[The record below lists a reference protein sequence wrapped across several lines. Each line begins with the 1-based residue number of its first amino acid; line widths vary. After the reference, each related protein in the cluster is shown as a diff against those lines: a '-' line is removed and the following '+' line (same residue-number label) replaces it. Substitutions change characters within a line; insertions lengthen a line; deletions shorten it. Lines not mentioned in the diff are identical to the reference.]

1 MIPTPSHG
9 VVGAYLRGLCM
20 GAADVVPGVSG
31 GTIAFI
37 TGIYERLLQAIQSFN
52 AQWLQLMLRGAWR
65 QAFTHTDMI
74 FLIPLGLGILSALFF
89 FTRVVPLHELITTH
103 PELVYGLFFGLIL
116 ASIVVLLHS
125 ARVFTGSNPVWLI
138 IGILSGFA
146 LVNLVPVQTPDAL
159 WFIFLCGALA
169 ISAMIL
175 PGISGSFIL
184 LILQKYSYI
193 FSAIGRLDL
202 TILVPFALG
211 IGCGLMLFSRVLNWL
226 LGHFHHQ
233 SLSTIIGILIGS
245 LWMIWPFQ
253 DRHYIAIHGKQKL
266 LSSTPVWPEQLDQT
280 VLVSLALALAGIL
293 AVSCVHFLARISR
306 QNPENGS

>member
-1 MIPTPSHG
+1 
-9 VVGAYLRGLCM
+9 M

-52 AQWLQLMLRGAWR
+52 THLLRLLLKGAFR
-65 QAFTHTDMI
+65 QAVMHTDLA
-74 FLIPLGLGILSALFF
+74 FLVPLALGIMSALLF
-89 FTRVVPLHELITTH
+89 FTRIVPLPELIITR

-116 ASIVVLLHS
+116 ASIIVLMQQ
-125 ARVFTGSNPVWLI
+125 ARVLRGWSPLWLI
-138 IGILSGFA
+138 SGAAFGFA
-146 LVNLVPVQTPDAL
+146 LVNLVPGQTPTGA

-184 LILQKYSYI
+184 LVLQKYSYI

-202 TILVPFALG
+202 SILAPFTLG
-211 IGCGLMLFSRVLNWL
+211 IVFGLMLFSRLLNWL
-226 LGHFHHQ
+226 LGRFYQQ
-233 SLSTIIGILIGS
+233 SLAAIIGILVGS

-253 DRHYIAIHGKQKL
+253 DRRYIVINDRQKL
-266 LSSTPVWPEQLDQT
+266 LGSTPVWPEQLDTT
-280 VLVSLALALAGIL
+280 VYLSLALALAGVLLVAGIHAL
-293 AVSCVHFLARISR
+293 AKRHR
-306 QNPENGS
+306 QPA